1 MVSLLSSKKSK
12 DAVVA
17 VINERNGKRKK
28 KFLINFCP
36 LPSAGILKPLYVIAH
51 FLFCSVYSNITEKI
65 IVFRGKISI

>member
-17 VINERNGKRKK
+17 VINERNGKRK

-51 FLFCSVYSNITEKI
+51 FLFCSVYSNITGKI
-65 IVFRGKISI
+65 MVFRGKISI

>member
-28 KFLINFCP
+28 I
-36 LPSAGILKPLYVIAH
+36 SYILKPLYVIAH
-51 FLFCSVYSNITEKI
+51 FLFCSVYSNITGKI